1 MSSGTQRASRSG
13 DRKGWLGRF
22 FTEHLIAKIL
32 SVVLAGV
39 LVAII
44 DREQQVI
51 LFDGE
56 VDVVVSD
63 AAASRPV
70 SNRRELV
77 LTPEG
82 NVAVRRI
89 ETPRARLVVRGP
101 QRLAATFREGRRLS
115 ASVALRETWMKRGPD
130 NIAVETPRAIDGKDV
145 DVGLVGASVELFPSV
160 QVVLDRLATRE
171 IRLVGQPVD
180 VPSGMSARV
189 TVDPATV
196 RVVGPASWFEGVGAI
211 REATLQVSCT
221 GRSSDFKTV
230 NSALPPEFGQRFI
243 RLESRQGIE
252 ASVTFVPSEDVT
264 LEIPRVPLRLSVAPS
279 GGWRFQ
285 LPKPLDGP
293 RPVVTVRVAGSRREI
308 EAWSDSARVEELRKI
323 LRAEI
328 DTDRLAARAAMA
340 EGARLAVSESVA
352 VEVFR
357 LPEGLKLVGVDPS
370 PVEVTVTRGAN

>member
-1 MSSGTQRASRSG
+1 MSSGSQRTVRPG
-13 DRKGWLGRF
+13 ERKGILGRF
-22 FTEHLIAKIL
+22 LTEHLIAKFL
-32 SVVLAGV
+32 SLVLAGV

-44 DREQQVI
+44 DREQQVV

-63 AAASRPV
+63 AGATRPA

-101 QRLAATFREGRRLS
+101 QRLAANLRDGKRL
-115 ASVALRETWMKRGPD
+115 AAAVALRETWLKRSGD
-130 NIAVETPRAIDGKDV
+130 NVATETPRAIDGKDV
-145 DVGLVGASVELFPSV
+145 DTGLVGATVELFPSV
-160 QVVLDRLATRE
+160 QVVLDRLATHE
-171 IRLVGQPVD
+171 IRLVGQAVD
-180 VPSGMSARV
+180 VPAGMSARV
-189 TVDPATV
+189 VVDPSSV
-196 RVVGPASWFEGVGAI
+196 RVVGPASWFEGSGAI
-211 REATLQVSCT
+211 REATLPVSCA
-221 GRSSDFKTV
+221 GRTADFKTV
-230 NSALPPEFGQRFI
+230 AASLPQEFGQRFI

-264 LEIPRVPLRLSVAPS
+264 LDIPRVPLRLSVGPS
-279 GGWRFQ
+279 GGWKFE

-293 RPVVTVRVAGSRREI
+293 RPVVTVRVAGARRVVD
-308 EAWSDSARVEELRKI
+308 AWSDSARVEELRKM

-328 DTDRLAARAAMA
+328 DTDRLAARAAQS
-340 EGARLAVSESVA
+340 EGSRLAVSESVA

-357 LPEGLKLVGVDPS
+357 IPEGLKLVGVDPS
-370 PVEVTVTRGAN
+370 PVEVTVTRSSN

>member
-1 MSSGTQRASRSG
+1 
-13 DRKGWLGRF
+13 
-22 FTEHLIAKIL
+22 
-32 SVVLAGV
+32 
-39 LVAII
+39 
-44 DREQQVI
+44 
-51 LFDGE
+51 
-56 VDVVVSD
+56 
-63 AAASRPV
+63 
-70 SNRRELV
+70 
-77 LTPEG
+77 
-82 NVAVRRI
+82 
-89 ETPRARLVVRGP
+89 
-101 QRLAATFREGRRLS
+101 
-115 ASVALRETWMKRGPD
+115 
-130 NIAVETPRAIDGKDV
+130 
-145 DVGLVGASVELFPSV
+145 
-160 QVVLDRLATRE
+160 
-171 IRLVGQPVD
+171 
-180 VPSGMSARV
+180 MSARV